1 MKYIWTNSEN
11 YKKFL
16 ESNLSNRLSKGLKVI
31 PSGDKWNLFKIS
43 RNLNEEIFNNPLETK
58 YSINKLNDRFLKI
71 KFGTNSDRLDI
82 HMISEFGI
90 IINHIS
96 FTEDSDKYDKLPNSE
111 ESYIEY
117 ELEYSKPTNKN
128 EMIELMNRIHFI
140 LLDVVD
146 KGILSTTFS
155 IGGTELEEK
164 NRIYE
169 YFLKVLGVDF
179 KKLKTD
185 VYPKCGWAL
194 YFSI

>member
-1 MKYIWTNSEN
+1 MKYIYTNSEN

-31 PSGDKWNLFKIS
+31 PIGDKWNLFRIS
-43 RNLNEEIFNNPLETK
+43 HNINEEIFNNPLETK
-58 YSINKLNDRFLKI
+58 YSIDRISDRFLKI
-71 KFGTNSDRLDI
+71 KFTTNSETKYRLDI
-82 HMISEFGI
+82 HMIREFGTI
-90 IINHIS
+90 VNHIS
-96 FTEDSDKYDKLPNSE
+96 FTEDSDE

-140 LLDVVD
+140 ILDVV
-146 KGILSTTFS
+146 KGGILSKTFS

-169 YFLKVLGVDF
+169 YFLKVLDVDF

-194 YFSI
+194 YFSV

>member
-31 PSGDKWNLFKIS
+31 PTGDKWNLFKIS
-43 RNLNEEIFNNPLETK
+43 KGLNEEIFNNPLETK
-58 YSINKLNDRFLKI
+58 YSINKLDGRFLKI
-71 KFGTNSDRLDI
+71 KFGTNSRTNYRLDI
-82 HMISEFGI
+82 HMIREFGI
-90 IINHIS
+90 IVNHIS
-96 FTEDSDKYDKLPNSE
+96 FTEDSDKYD
-111 ESYIEY
+111 
-117 ELEYSKPTNKN
+117 KN